1 MEAAMPTKSP
11 APTETTNDKKT
22 AEVSGTQLTES
33 SASREAVFDIFR
45 RWGYLQATLDPLG
58 QYLPPE
64 PFPTSAPESGSP
76 DSALAGWGGDGPDAQ
91 EARRYYCGSIGAE
104 FMHIPSPEKRA
115 WLQQRLED
123 PSHLDAGPGPGLIDQ
138 KRILSD
144 LIRADLFEQVIQQRY
159 LGTKRFSLEGLTVLI
174 PFLDQLFT
182 TAAENG
188 VTRSVFAMSHRG
200 RLNVMVNTVGRK
212 SKEIFSKF
220 EDVNPET
227 TMGGGDVKYHM
238 GATGDFTT
246 ANGKTV
252 ALHLASNPSHLEAA
266 DPVIMGRAR
275 ARQDRALASG
285 DPTGP
290 KQILPMII
298 HGDAAF
304 AGQGIW
310 AETLNLATID
320 GFSVGGTIQVI
331 VNNLLG
337 FTANPEESNSSR
349 FASDLAKR
357 LPIPIFHVNSE
368 DPEAVVRIA
377 ALAADY
383 RNAFNSD
390 VVIDLIGYRRHG
402 HSEVDDPTVTQ
413 PRRYALIKD
422 HAPLFKLYAQKLSTD
437 ITAEVTAVQ
446 QELLEAQR
454 AAAKSDA
461 KEDREAKKSEANA
474 AKKAG
479 GFGSFVMKRLH
490 SLPDYWNNYCGGPL
504 SPNDNPIT
512 GLDAAEIS
520 ALTHK
525 LTHAPDGFHVHPKV
539 AKLLEQ
545 RSEMGN
551 NRRPID
557 YGFAELLAYA
567 SLLKNGTPVRLSGQD
582 SQRGT
587 FNQRH
592 SVLIDT
598 ETEVRWSPLSNIA
611 PNQGRWQVYNS
622 ILSEAAVLGYE
633 YGYARDYPEALVLW
647 EAQFGDF
654 ANGAQII
661 IDQFLAAGEAKWGLL
676 SGVVLLLPHGYEG
689 QGPEHSSARIER
701 YLQLAA
707 QQNMQITQ
715 PSTAAQY
722 FHLLRRQAMR
732 KWRKPLIVFTPKSM
746 LRHAD
751 AMSTVP
757 DFSAQRFQ
765 PVLPDTSVA
774 NAVRLLLCSGKIG
787 HNLRVER
794 AKRKI
799 DDVAILFVDELYPWP
814 EADLSAAIAQHPNAK
829 EIVWVQE
836 EPANMG
842 ALNYVMPR
850 LRKLAG
856 NRAVLSVKR
865 TASASPATGS
875 PKAHELEEKTL
886 IDLAFGL

>member
-1 MEAAMPTKSP
+1 MPTKSP
-11 APTETTNDKKT
+11 APTESLTNGKQTTP
-22 AEVSGTQLTES
+22 EPSL
-33 SASREAVFDIFR
+33 SREAVFDIFR
-45 RWGYLQATLDPLG
+45 RWGYLQASLDPLG

-64 PFPTSAPESGSP
+64 PFPTPAP
-76 DSALAGWGGDGPDAQ
+76 DGPDAQ
-91 EARRYYCGSIGAE
+91 EARRYYCGPIGAE

-115 WLQQRLED
+115 WIQERLEKD
-123 PSHLDAGPGPGLIDQ
+123 IAPSQAAANGLIDQ
-138 KRILSD
+138 SRILSD

-159 LGTKRFSLEGLTVLI
+159 LGTKRFSLEGLTVLT

-188 VTRSVFAMSHRG
+188 VRRSVFTMSHRG
-200 RLNVMVNTVGRK
+200 RLNVMVNTVGRQ
-212 SKEIFSKF
+212 SREIFSKF

-238 GATGDFTT
+238 GATGAFTT
-246 ANGKTV
+246 ANGKTI

-266 DPVIMGRAR
+266 DPVIMGRTR
-275 ARQDRALASG
+275 ARQDRAEAG
-285 DPTGP
+285 GNTQAT
-290 KQILPMII
+290 KQTLPMMI

-349 FASDLAKR
+349 FSSDLAKR
-357 LPIPIFHVNSE
+357 LPIPIFHVNAE

-383 RNAFNSD
+383 RNTFNSD
-390 VVIDLIGYRRHG
+390 VVVDLIGYRRHG

-422 HAPLFKLYAQKLSTD
+422 HPPLYKIYAQKLGTD
-437 ITAEVTAVQ
+437 ITAEVSAVQ
-446 QELLEAQR
+446 NDLLEAQR
-454 AAAKSDA
+454 SAAKSDA
-461 KEDREAKKSEANA
+461 KDEKA

-479 GFGSFVMKRLH
+479 GFSAFVMKRLH
-490 SLPDYWNNYCGGPL
+490 ELPDYWNNYAGGAL
-504 SPNDNPIT
+504 SPSDNPIT
-512 GLDAAEIS
+512 GLDATEIS
-520 ALTHK
+520 ALAAK
-525 LTHAPDGFHVHPKV
+525 LTTAPEGFHVHPKV

-545 RSEMGN
+545 RAEMGN
-551 NRRPID
+551 NKRPID

-567 SLLKNGTPVRLSGQD
+567 SLLKSGTPVRLSGQD
-582 SQRGT
+582 SLRGT

-598 ETEVRWSPLSNIA
+598 ETEVRWSPLSHIA

-622 ILSEAAVLGYE
+622 MLSEAAVLGYE
-633 YGYARDYPEALVLW
+633 YGYSRDYPEALVLW

-661 IDQFLAAGEAKWGLL
+661 IDQFIAAGEAKWGLL

-689 QGPEHSSARIER
+689 QGPEHSSARVER

-707 QQNMQITQ
+707 QENIQVTQ

-722 FHLLRRQAMR
+722 FHLLRRQSMR

-746 LRHAD
+746 LRHPD
-751 AMSTVP
+751 ASSTVA
-757 DFSAQRFQ
+757 DFAVDRFQ
-765 PVLPDTSVA
+765 PVLADSSVI
-774 NAVRLLLCSGKIG
+774 NAARVLITSGKIG

-799 DDVAILFVDELYPWP
+799 DDTAIIFVDQLYPWP
-814 EADLSAAIAQHPNAK
+814 EAELTAAIAQHPNAK

-842 ALNYVMPR
+842 PLNYVMPL

-886 IDLAFGL
+886 VDLAFGL